1 MNPRTVIITGANS
14 GIGKASAIR
23 FAAEGHT
30 VIMACRDSERSLE
43 AFSEV
48 RQSSGSENVF
58 LEVVDMS
65 SFESIRSFCSF
76 FGKKYGTLDIL
87 IHNAAYV
94 SHGAPYQL
102 SQDGIEIT
110 FATNTAGPFLMT
122 MLLKELLARSDDPRI
137 LHAGSNIIKHF
148 FNPKKEL
155 DFSDLQGEAG
165 KNRNHSV
172 YITYRNSKMALLML
186 TRRMAGEFKESGI
199 KVNYLQING
208 ATMSK
213 ETLNKMKPNWRA
225 IARIQNL
232 FFRPPEFTAN
242 CYYEICTSEA
252 FRNVTGQA
260 INHRLEIMQPAA
272 EKPGLLMDIRQSL
285 GAGYIPFYA
294 RRDEVIAKVWDKCME
309 LTEMALTEQAEPE
322 PDVP

>member
-110 FATNTAGPFLMT
+110 FATNVAGPYLMT
-122 MLLKELLARSDDPRI
+122 MLMKDLLARSDDPRI

-148 FNPKKEL
+148 FDPKKEL
-155 DFSDLQGEAG
+155 DFSDLQGELG
-165 KNRNHSV
+165 DHPNHSV
-172 YITYRNSKMALLML
+172 YITYRNSKMVLLML
-186 TRRMAGEFKESGI
+186 TRKMAAEFKDSGI

-213 ETLNKMKPNWRA
+213 ETLNKMKPRWRA

-232 FFRPPEFTAN
+232 FFRPPEFMAN
-242 CYYEICTSEA
+242 CYYKICTTEK
-252 FRNVTGQA
+252 FKEITGQA
-260 INHRLEIMQPAA
+260 INHRLEIMQPAP
-272 EKPGLLMDIRQSL
+272 EKPGLYADIKQSL
-285 GAGYIPFYA
+285 GASFIPYYA
-294 RRDEVIAKVWDKCME
+294 RRKEVIEKLWEKCME
-309 LTEMALTEQAEPE
+309 LTELNEPHPE
-322 PDVP
+322 EVSS